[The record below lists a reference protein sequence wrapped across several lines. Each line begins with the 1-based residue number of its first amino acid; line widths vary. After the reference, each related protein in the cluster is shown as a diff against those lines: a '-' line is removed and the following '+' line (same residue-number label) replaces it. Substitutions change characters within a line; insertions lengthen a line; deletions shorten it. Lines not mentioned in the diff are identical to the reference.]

1 MAPPKKSLSRL
12 LALSGAVTDQQRA
25 KNIHDSV
32 IATKSP
38 AVNFTYGNGWGLPEG
53 YSLLLYGPPRGGK
66 SILSNMMAG
75 YLHESDPDSVVVKFN
90 TEMRETAQA
99 NNAQSLE
106 MYGIDPERLIS
117 YETNLPTEIFDRI
130 EKNIAAEIQ
139 DGLKVKLII
148 IDSLTAIRG
157 RRDLNADS
165 IETQQIGDKALTIQD
180 GLSRILAIQR
190 RYGIGLVMTSHIR
203 AQMDLRSGG
212 SAMVYKSQTSAVKP
226 AVSFATQHHA
236 EYYMYV
242 EPVGGKDGKV
252 DELGN
257 SFVDES
263 VEDMKGDGE
272 RKAHKIMVRMTDASF
287 GPKGRAGVFT
297 FDYKKGL
304 INVHEEV
311 FSLGVGRGVIEKPTN
326 LKYAFGGRE
335 WVGRPA
341 MLEALKNDPKLQA
354 DIVTEL
360 RRRDLAGTLTP
371 HEGETPQSK

>member
-12 LALSGAVTDQQRA
+12 LSLSGAVTAEQRA
-25 KNIHDSV
+25 QNIHDNV
-32 IATKSP
+32 IATDSH
-38 AVNFTYGNGWGLPEG
+38 AVNFTYGNGWGLPMG

-66 SILSNMMAG
+66 TILSNMMAG
-75 YLHESDPDSVVVKFN
+75 WLHKNDPDAIVVKFN

-99 NNAQSLE
+99 NNTQSLD
-106 MYGIDPERLIS
+106 MYGIDPDRLIS
-117 YETNLPTEIFDRI
+117 YQTNLPTEIFDRI
-130 EKNIAAEIQ
+130 EKDIAAEIQ
-139 DGLKVKLII
+139 EGLKVKLII

-165 IETQQIGDKALTIQD
+165 IETQQIGDQALTIQS
-180 GLSRILAIQR
+180 GLSRILAVQR
-190 RYGIGLVMTSHIR
+190 RLNIGLVMTAHIR

-212 SAMVYKSQTSAVKP
+212 SAMVYKSQTAAVKP
-226 AVSFATQHHA
+226 AVSYATQHHC

-242 EPVGGKDGKV
+242 EPRGGKEGRTN
-252 DELGN
+252 ELGE

-272 RKAHKIMVRMTDASF
+272 VTGHKISVRMTDASF
-287 GPKGRAGVFT
+287 GPKNRSGVFT
-297 FDYKKGL
+297 FDYHKGL

-311 FSLGVGRGVIEKPTN
+311 FNLGVGRNVIEKPTN

-354 DIVTEL
+354 DIVAEL
-360 RRRDLAGTLTP
+360 RRRDLAGILTEEKPDQP
-371 HEGETPQSK
+371 HG